1 MGWSVLFLECRS
13 RRNDAEWSFHVKAL
27 QRRPVLQKLYNTTHS
42 GHTNLVNQK
51 IIKKFIR
58 TMMLNIQS
66 SGQLRFLGLLQ
77 GWLFAF
83 TKH

>member
-13 RRNDAEWSFHVKAL
+13 RHNDVVWSFHFKAL
-27 QRRPVLQKLYNTTHS
+27 QRRPVLQKLCNTTHS
-42 GHTNLVNQK
+42 GLTNLVNQK

-66 SGQLRFLGLLQ
+66 SDQLRFLG
-77 GWLFAF
+77 
-83 TKH
+83 